1 MTRTLRQV
9 ALLMA
14 KDLRIEARGRQ
25 TMGLVVVLGILIIVV
40 LGLGLGAGRPI
51 SGFGAT
57 AILWVAYLFAGVLC
71 FEKTFAV
78 ERSDDALAGLLAAP
92 VDRGVIYLAKL
103 LTNLVLIF
111 ALAVVITPV
120 AIVLF
125 RFDLSAAPVSFAV
138 VMFLGIT
145 GFAAVG
151 TLFSAAV
158 SSTRFQGGLLAML
171 VFPLSLPVVIV
182 STQMMRAVFEK
193 GEPLGGH
200 GLATLGAFDII
211 FLVMSWL
218 VFELVLE
225 P

>member
-92 VDRGVIYLAKL
+92 IDRGVIYLAKL
-103 LTNLVLIF
+103 LTNLILIF

-182 STQMMRAVFEK
+182 STQMMRAIFEK
-193 GEPLGGH
+193 GEPLGGQ

>member
-9 ALLMA
+9 ALLIA

-25 TMGLVVVLGILIIVV
+25 TMGLVVVLGVLIIVV

-138 VMFLGIT
+138 VMILGIT

-182 STQMMRAVFEK
+182 STQMMRAIFEK
-193 GEPLGGH
+193 GEPLGGQ

>member
-103 LTNLVLIF
+103 LTNLILIF

-182 STQMMRAVFEK
+182 STQMMRAIFEK
-193 GEPLGGH
+193 GEPLGGQ